1 MQVDELHELQVLHLQ
16 LELVEQILHDKYEVM
31 DERVLV
37 VMEIMV

>member
-1 MQVDELHELQVLHLQ
+1 MDELVVQLERHSQ
-16 LELVEQILHDKYEVM
+16 LELVEQILHDKYEVL